1 MNQKNTQETSDLNWT
16 AAAMA
21 EFVKSKT
28 GRKLPLSAARELLSI
43 AHKAQSW
50 NHLRAQS
57 NKDVKTSDS
66 SQTVPSQYN
75 GVDSRILGMINS
87 DHVSEDV
94 ASGTVFKGTDAQWRL
109 YSNETTSAT
118 YYLGDDAKQFKEDCA
133 DFLNE
138 HDLKVFLTL
147 MKKGF
152 VEVRFDEDASI
163 SDELP
168 MRPGLLDTEN
178 YRSFAL
184 RNEANGLAREKEL
197 KSSNQDQ
204 TKLTLYACH
213 CDLNPGE
220 TPDTCVIDAGR
231 SDDCALASIHR
242 DNPNWKHQCEHWK
255 PVSTTVRQASANGLY
270 GCKCNMVTGQTPDA
284 CVIHTGNPK
293 SCSKAAAILA
303 QGKAQHTCDQWVA
316 VSVLFPNLATKT
328 AASV

>member
-1 MNQKNTQETSDLNWT
+1 MNQNNTQETSDLNWT

-57 NKDVKTSDS
+57 NKDLKATDS
-66 SQTVPSQYN
+66 SQITPSQYN
-75 GVDSRILGMINS
+75 GFEFRILGMVNS

-109 YSNETTSAT
+109 YSNENTVAT
-118 YYLGDDAKQFKEDCA
+118 YYLGDDLEQFKEDCE
-133 DFLNE
+133 DFLSE

-152 VEVRFDEDASI
+152 VEVRFDEDAAI

-168 MRPGLLDTEN
+168 MRPSVLDTEN
-178 YRSFAL
+178 YRSLAL
-184 RNEANGLAREKEL
+184 RNGAKGLDKEKEL
-197 KSSNQDQ
+197 KLSNEDQ
-204 TKLTLYACH
+204 TKITLYACH

-231 SDDCALASIHR
+231 SDDCALAATHR

-255 PVSTTVRQASANGLY
+255 PISTTVAQAASSGLY
-270 GCKCNMVTGQTPDA
+270 GCKCNMETGQTPDA
-284 CVIHTGNPK
+284 CVIHTGQPG
-293 SCSKAAAILA
+293 SCKKAENIIA
-303 QGKAQHTCDQWVA
+303 QGKAQHTCDQWVP
-316 VSVLFPNLATKT
+316 VSVLFQNRHKNPSA
-328 AASV
+328 